1 MPAFCQCRKFLRLFV
16 WYPHVKFLELPAPAQ
31 EKRSCSKCER
41 EAYRYLFEWHL
52 QAICADKCSSM
63 NTFILKCF
71 SCISQQS
78 QSKQNRNSVITPS
91 AFFFWHETNESQ
103 VTIAETYRTF
113 QLGQQL
119 FPSAK
124 VTTGKKQSTKFLHS
138 INKHV
143 WHMELES
150 VISVA
155 TL

>member
-1 MPAFCQCRKFLRLFV
+1 MQKIRQIVCLVPTCKISTTTSTCAR
-16 WYPHVKFLELPAPAQ
+16 
-31 EKRSCSKCER
+31 KRSCSKYER

-78 QSKQNRNSVITPS
+78 QSKQNRNSAITPS

-103 VTIAETYRTF
+103 VTISETYQTF

-124 VTTGKKQSTKFLHS
+124 VTTGKKQSTKFLHG

-143 WHMELES
+143 WHMELEW